1 MANEEKSIFDLLLTD
16 TIALAES
23 ANNSMG
29 AWRETP
35 YSLVDFFKED
45 LGETPFPGKQ
55 TEALE
60 IIDNI
65 LNKDDLPPDDKLKKI
80 TEVVLL
86 FGKGSGKDF
95 LVSGIVAYIPYWL
108 NCMYDPQGYFNFGQG
123 ENIDIINLAKNAAQ
137 AENVFF
143 SKLKA
148 RLNSSKWFVKVDRKP
163 EVYNEYQ
170 EKKSSI
176 VFFNN
181 IRAFSGHSEAG
192 SFEGYNPLIAIFDEV
207 GDYEYDLADFAYSTL
222 KSSSTTRFGTRSL
235 MIFISFPR
243 HSGDYMMYKYNQG
256 QDAEEDE
263 VYSIRGASWE
273 VNPNIKKESLAMEYR
288 KDPEAAKMRFECIP
302 PANRGGFFKYPER
315 IDDCIR
321 IGSENKCVLEEKI
334 ISTVLDNG
342 EDRHFIGYDLEV
354 FEKTLELDQSKTYY
368 LGMDGG
374 IENDMYTISLFHAE
388 VAYEEVLEG
397 GEAVEKARN
406 KPVEDLLIKYK
417 PDTVNKI
424 PVSVQNVIDLVEII
438 CKRVYVKSALSDK
451 FNSGAMIQTLQMMGV
466 EAEDK
471 VYSNPFQLAI
481 YTQFKN
487 LAYTGLVELL
497 DLDVE
502 GAGKKD
508 NPNDNLKNIL
518 LINGNKID
526 HENDREKD
534 TADARVTAVYLCAT
548 DEVAEETHF
557 AMPTIQGVQRT

>member
-1 MANEEKSIFDLLLTD
+1 MESKGLFEHLLGD
-16 TIALAES
+16 VIAIAES

-29 AWRETP
+29 TWREKP
-35 YSLVDFFKED
+35 YSLVDFFIND
-45 LGETPFPGKQ
+45 LGERPFPGKQ

-60 IIDNI
+60 TIDAI
-65 LNKDDLPPDDKLKKI
+65 LNKDDLPAEDKLKKI
-80 TEVVLL
+80 TEIVLL

-148 RLNSSKWFVKVDRKP
+148 RLKSSKWFVKVDRVP
-163 EVYNEYQ
+163 QVYNEYQ

-176 VFFNN
+176 IFYNN

-222 KSSSTTRFGTRSL
+222 KSSSTTRFGARSM

-243 HSGDYMMYKYNQG
+243 HSADYMMEKFNQG
-256 QDAEEDE
+256 QDDEYQE
-263 VYSIRGASWE
+263 VYSIRGSSWE
-273 VNPNIKKESLAMEYR
+273 VNPNIKRESLDMEYR
-288 KDPEAAKMRFECIP
+288 KDPEAARMRFECIP

-315 IDDCIR
+315 IDDCVKK
-321 IGSENKCVLEEKI
+321 GKTNNVVLEEKI

-342 EDRHFIGYDLEV
+342 EDRHFIGYDLEL
-354 FEKTLELDQSKTYY
+354 FAETLELDASKTYY

-374 IENDMYTISLFHAE
+374 IENDMYTLSLFHAE
-388 VAYEEVLEG
+388 VAFDEAIEG
-397 GEAVEKARN
+397 GEVVMKPRN
-406 KPVEDLLIKYK
+406 KPVEDLLITFK
-417 PDTVNKI
+417 PDSKAKI

-438 CKRVYVKSALSDK
+438 CSRVFVKSALSDK

-471 VYSNPFQLAI
+471 VYSNPFQLAL

-487 LAYTGLVELL
+487 LAYTGLLELL
-497 DLDVE
+497 DLDE
-502 GAGKKD
+502 DNRPKKE
-508 NPNDNLKNIL
+508 NPNDNMKNIL
-518 LINGNKID
+518 LINGVKID
-526 HENDREKD
+526 HESDREKD
-534 TADARVTAVYLCAT
+534 TCDARATAVWLCAN
-548 DEVAEETHF
+548 DEVVEETNF
-557 AMPTIQGVQRT
+557 AMPVIQGVQRM